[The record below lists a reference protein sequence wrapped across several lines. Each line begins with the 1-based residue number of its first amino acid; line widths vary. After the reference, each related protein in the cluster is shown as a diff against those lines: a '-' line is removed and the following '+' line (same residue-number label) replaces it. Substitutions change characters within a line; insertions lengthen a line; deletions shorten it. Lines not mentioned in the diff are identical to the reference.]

1 MNGVL
6 LMKKYITTI
15 MLSAVMVLLGA
26 CGSPE
31 NKVLSSIKDFEAETA
46 PALTSSIQSMID
58 YEAEMSG
65 LFNEALT
72 DEELADFK
80 DEQSPLYQNLNERT
94 ELAEGLSKILET
106 LQNRAEELESADV
119 SGSETLN
126 KETVQNL
133 SVTLGQLADDVKN
146 VQSGYEEVL
155 SSETAFFESLKNEEA
170 DYNTLTDG
178 MAEVNGIHEEVTEH
192 YESIN
197 EQLATFQNYSNE
209 VKNALG
215 EETSDGEK
223 AAQTESDSSGEA
235 SENSESEMMYTV
247 DAETSAIVSSADDAE
262 SSAVL
267 ITIDDAPDENAV
279 AMAHTLKELDAPAI
293 FFVNGMFI
301 ESEEGKDKL
310 REIHELGFEIGNH
323 TYNHFN
329 MREITPEDTAL
340 EIIDTGDLIEE
351 AIGERPKFFRAPFG
365 VNSEASISIAEEE
378 NMTVMNWTYGF
389 DWESDY
395 QEPGALSDIMVNTE
409 MLGDGANLLMHDRWW
424 TSEALQDIVKG
435 LRDKGYSLIDPKLID
450 SEGGVTE

>member
-1 MNGVL
+1 
-6 LMKKYITTI
+6 MKKYIIAI
-15 MLSAVMVLLGA
+15 MLSAAMVILGA

-31 NKVLSSIKDFEAETA
+31 NKVLSNIEDFEADTA
-46 PALTSSIQSMID
+46 PALTETVQSIID
-58 YEAEMSG
+58 YEADMSG
-65 LFNEALT
+65 LFNESVT
-72 DEELADFK
+72 DEELSDFK
-80 DEQSPLYQNLNERT
+80 DNQSPLYENLNKRA
-94 ELAEGLSKILET
+94 ELAAGLSD
-106 LQNRAEELESADV
+106 NEEKLKELSEEFASADV
-119 SGSETLN
+119 SESE
-126 KETVQNL
+126 NL
-133 SVTLGQLADDVKN
+133 TEEQVNQLSDRAEQLAVSVKN
-146 VQSGYEEVL
+146 VREGYENVTSAETSFFKSL
-155 SSETAFFESLKNEEA
+155 GSEAA
-170 DYNTLTDG
+170 DYNTMRDG
-178 MAEVNGIHEEVTEH
+178 VDEINEVHKDVRAH

-197 EQLATFQNYSNE
+197 EQLAAFQNHSNE
-209 VKNALG
+209 VKTALG
-215 EETSDGEK
+215 EDTSDDESAVQVDADSNEE
-223 AAQTESDSSGEA
+223 AA
-235 SENSESEMMYTV
+235 ENSEPETMYTV
-247 DAETSAIVSSADDAE
+247 EAATSAIVPSAEDAE

-301 ESEEGKDKL
+301 ESKEGQEKL

-329 MREITPEDTAL
+329 MQEITPEDTAL

-365 VNSEASISIAEEE
+365 VNSEASISIAREE

-389 DWESDY
+389 DWEPDY

-409 MLGDGANLLMHDRWW
+409 MLGDGANLLMHDRQW
-424 TSEALQDIVKG
+424 TSEALPDIVKG

>member
-1 MNGVL
+1 
-6 LMKKYITTI
+6 MKKYIMAI
-15 MLSAVMVLLGA
+15 MLITVMVILGA

-31 NKVLSSIKDFEAETA
+31 NKVLSHIEDFEEDTA
-46 PALTSSIQSMID
+46 PALTNSIQSMID
-58 YEAEMSG
+58 YEAEMTG
-65 LFNEALT
+65 LFNVSLT
-72 DEELADFK
+72 DEELSDFK
-80 DEQSPLYQNLNERT
+80 DDQSPLYQNLNERT
-94 ELAEGLSKILET
+94 ELAEGLSKIH
-106 LQNRAEELESADV
+106 EELQATAEKFESADV

-126 KETVQNL
+126 EETMKNL
-133 SVTLGQLADDVKN
+133 SATAGQLADDVKN

-155 SSETAFFESLKNEEA
+155 SSETAFFESLKSEEA

-178 MAEVNGIHEEVTEH
+178 MAEVNGVHEEVTAH

-197 EQLATFQNYSNE
+197 EQLAAFQNYSNE
-209 VKNALG
+209 VKTAFG
-215 EETSDGEK
+215 EEISDSEK
-223 AAQTESDSSGEA
+223 AAQADADSDGEA
-235 SENSESEMMYTV
+235 AKKSEQEMMYTV
-247 DAETSAIVSSADDAE
+247 DAATSSIVASADDADPE
-262 SSAVL
+262 AVL

-301 ESEEGKDKL
+301 KSEEGKEKL

-329 MREITPEDTAL
+329 MQEITSEDTAL
-340 EIIDTGDLIEE
+340 EIIDTSDLIEE

-389 DWESDY
+389 DWEPEY
-395 QEPGALSDIMVNTE
+395 QEPAPLSDIMVNTE

-424 TSEALQDIVKG
+424 TSEALPDIVNG

>member
-6 LMKKYITTI
+6 SMKKYIMTM
-15 MLSAVMVLLGA
+15 MLSAAMVILGA

-31 NKVLSSIKDFEAETA
+31 SKVLSNIDDFEAETI

-65 LFNEALT
+65 LFNESLT

-80 DEQSPLYQNLNERT
+80 DDQSPLYQNLNERN
-94 ELAEGLSKILET
+94 ELAEGLSNIHEE
-106 LQNRAEELESADV
+106 LQNRAEEFESADV

-126 KETVQNL
+126 EETVQNL
-133 SVTLGQLADDVKN
+133 SATLGQLADDVKN
-146 VQSGYEEVL
+146 VQSDYEEVL
-155 SSETAFFESLKNEEA
+155 SSETAFFESLKSEEA

-178 MAEVNGIHEEVTEH
+178 MAEVNGVHEEVTAH

-197 EQLATFQNYSNE
+197 EQLAAFQNYSNE
-209 VKNALG
+209 VKTALG
-215 EETSDGEK
+215 EETSDNEK
-223 AAQTESDSSGEA
+223 AVQVDADSSGQA
-235 SENSESEMMYTV
+235 AENSEPEMMYTV
-247 DAETSAIVSSADDAE
+247 DAATSTIVPSADDAE

-279 AMAHTLKELDAPAI
+279 AMAHKLKELDAPAI

-301 ESEEGKDKL
+301 ESEEGKEKL

-329 MREITPEDTAL
+329 VQEITPEDTAL
-340 EIIDTGDLIEE
+340 EIIETGDLIEE

-389 DWESDY
+389 DWEPDY
-395 QEPGALSDIMVNTE
+395 QEAGALSDIMVNTE

-424 TSEALQDIVKG
+424 TSEALPDIVNG

>member
-6 LMKKYITTI
+6 SMKKYIMTI

-26 CGSPE
+26 CGNPE
-31 NKVLSSIKDFEAETA
+31 NKVLSSIEDIEAETA
-46 PALTSSIQSMID
+46 PALTNSIQSMID
-58 YEAEMSG
+58 YEAEISG

-80 DEQSPLYQNLNERT
+80 DDQSPLYQNLNERT
-94 ELAEGLSKILET
+94 EMAEGLSKIIEA
-106 LQNRAEELESADV
+106 LQNKAEELESANV

-133 SVTLGQLADDVKN
+133 SVTLGELAEDVKN

-155 SSETAFFESLKNEEA
+155 SSEKAFFESLKNEEA

-178 MAEVNGIHEEVTEH
+178 MAEVNGVHEEVTEY

-223 AAQTESDSSGEA
+223 AAQTEVDSSGEA
-235 SENSESEMMYTV
+235 TENSEPEMMYTV
-247 DAETSAIVSSADDAE
+247 DAATSAIVPSADGAE

-329 MREITPEDTAL
+329 MQEITPEDTAL
-340 EIIDTGDLIEE
+340 EIIDTSDLIEE

-389 DWESDY
+389 DWEPDY
-395 QEPGALSDIMVNTE
+395 QEPGSLSDIMVNTE

-424 TSEALQDIVKG
+424 TSEALLDIVNG

>member
-1 MNGVL
+1 
-6 LMKKYITTI
+6 MKKYIIAI
-15 MLSAVMVLLGA
+15 MLSAAMVILGA

-31 NKVLSSIKDFEAETA
+31 NKVLSNIEDFEAETA

-65 LFNEALT
+65 LFNESLT

-80 DEQSPLYQNLNERT
+80 DDQSPLYQNLNERN
-94 ELAEGLSKILET
+94 ELAEGLSKIHEELE
-106 LQNRAEELESADV
+106 NRAEEFESADV
-119 SGSETLN
+119 SSSETLN
-126 KETVQNL
+126 EETVQNL
-133 SVTLGQLADDVKN
+133 SATLGQLAADVKN

-155 SSETAFFESLKNEEA
+155 SSETAFFESLKSEEA

-178 MAEVNGIHEEVTEH
+178 MREVNGVHKEVTAH

-197 EQLATFQNYSNE
+197 EQLAAFQNHSNE
-209 VKNALG
+209 VKTALG
-215 EETSDGEK
+215 EDTSDDESAVQVDADSNEE
-223 AAQTESDSSGEA
+223 AA
-235 SENSESEMMYTV
+235 ENSEPETMYTV
-247 DAETSAIVSSADDAE
+247 ETATSAIVPSAEDAE

-301 ESEEGKDKL
+301 ESKEGQEKL

-329 MREITPEDTAL
+329 MQEITPEDTAL

-365 VNSEASISIAEEE
+365 VNSEASISIAREE

-389 DWESDY
+389 DWEPDY

-409 MLGDGANLLMHDRWW
+409 MLGDGANLLMHDRQW
-424 TSEALQDIVKG
+424 TSEALPDIVKG

>member
-1 MNGVL
+1 
-6 LMKKYITTI
+6 MKKYIMAI
-15 MLSAVMVLLGA
+15 MLITAMVILGA

-31 NKVLSSIKDFEAETA
+31 NKVLSNIEDFEEETA
-46 PALTSSIQSMID
+46 PGLTNSIQSIID

-65 LFNEALT
+65 LFNESLT
-72 DEELADFK
+72 DEELSDFK
-80 DEQSPLYQNLNERT
+80 DDQSPLYQNLNERT
-94 ELAEGLSKILET
+94 ELAEGLSKT
-106 LQNRAEELESADV
+106 HEELKDTAEAFESADV

-126 KETVQNL
+126 EEMVQNL
-133 SVTLGQLADDVKN
+133 SAAAGQLADDVKN

-155 SSETAFFESLKNEEA
+155 SSETAFFESLKREEA

-178 MAEVNGIHEEVTEH
+178 MAEVNGIHEEVTAH
-192 YESIN
+192 YQSIN
-197 EQLATFQNYSNE
+197 EQLAAFQNYSNE
-209 VKNALG
+209 VKTALG
-215 EETSDGEK
+215 EETSDSEK
-223 AAQTESDSSGEA
+223 AVQTESDSSGG
-235 SENSESEMMYTV
+235 STENSETEPLYTV
-247 DAETSAIVSSADDAE
+247 DAATSSIVPAADDAD

-329 MREITPEDTAL
+329 MQEITPEDTAL

-365 VNSEASISIAEEE
+365 VISEASIRIAEEE

-389 DWESDY
+389 DWEPDY

-409 MLGDGANLLMHDRWW
+409 MLGDGANLLMHDRSW
-424 TSEALQDIVKG
+424 TSEALPDIVNG
-435 LRDKGYSLIDPKLID
+435 LRNKGYSLIDPKLID